1 MSGLRCIAVWWTC
14 CLAAAAAGAEID
26 LGSGFVRSAAWED
39 KGQMHTVDAL
49 AEHYDPEAP
58 PLRRAPLPRAL
69 MPTLRPVPE
78 PGSPPGPPPEHPALP
93 AERCGPANPPP
104 RL

>member
-1 MSGLRCIAVWWTC
+1 MSGLRCIAAWWTC
-14 CLAAAAAGAEID
+14 CLAAATAAAAEID
-26 LGSGFVRSAAWED
+26 LGSGFVRSAAWEED
-39 KGQMHTVDAL
+39 GLVRTVDTL
-49 AEHYDPEAP
+49 THHSPGTP
-58 PLRRAPLPRAL
+58 RRRAPLPPAL

>member
-14 CLAAAAAGAEID
+14 CLAAATAAAAEID
-26 LGSGFVRSAAWED
+26 LGSGFVRSAAWE
-39 KGQMHTVDAL
+39 KQGQVRTVDPL
-49 AEHYDPEAP
+49 TQHYGPGT

-78 PGSPPGPPPEHPALP
+78 PGSPPGPPPEHPVLP

>member
-1 MSGLRCIAVWWTC
+1 MSGLRCIAVWWAC
-14 CLAAAAAGAEID
+14 CLAAATAAAAEID
-26 LGSGFVRSAAWED
+26 LGSGFVPSVAGEEQ
-39 KGQMHTVDAL
+39 GQVPTVDPPTQ
-49 AEHYDPEAP
+49 HYGPGT

-69 MPTLRPVPE
+69 MPTLRPVSE